1 MGKMSK
7 IFFDRLNS
15 FIRVCIYRV
24 SLGID
29 NGTELNDKLLKAKEI
44 EIHSLTFIEQFNIN
58 ISHKTLN
65 LIFGGQEKEFVVF
78 EELNNFHHVESFV
91 SLFVVLKV
99 EITLCAILAA
109 RVLEK
114 NVPHNL
120 VIFLEQVVNIFN
132 VPGLHQLL
140 RV

>member
-1 MGKMSK
+1 MSK

-65 LIFGGQEKEFVVF
+65 LIFGGQEEEFVVF

>member
-1 MGKMSK
+1 MSK

-65 LIFGGQEKEFVVF
+65 LIFGGQEEEFVVF
-78 EELNNFHHVESFV
+78 EELNNFHHVERFV

>member
-91 SLFVVLKV
+91 SLFVVLEV

-109 RVLEK
+109 RVFEK

>member
-1 MGKMSK
+1 MSK

-65 LIFGGQEKEFVVF
+65 LIFGGQEEEFVVF

-91 SLFVVLKV
+91 SLFVVLEV

>member
-65 LIFGGQEKEFVVF
+65 LIFGGQEEEFVVF

>member
-65 LIFGGQEKEFVVF
+65 LIFGGQEEEFVVF

-91 SLFVVLKV
+91 SLFVVLEV

>member
-1 MGKMSK
+1 MSK

-91 SLFVVLKV
+91 SLFVVLEV

-109 RVLEK
+109 RVFEK

>member
-91 SLFVVLKV
+91 SLFVVLEV